1 MRGQPGP
8 SCESHPIKSHINPT
22 ASPRPQP
29 GAGARFQLLGNPLN
43 FLIFGD
49 SKHEDMERFGK
60 GGGPVPAP
68 GGCGGLGARGAF
80 HVQREEGG
88 GEGRGKRNRAYLLL
102 RDVKLISLQNH
113 ITVLPDFPKNAF
125 PAKFPHPADL
135 LGLRRLLVSILV
147 ALTQREREGN
157 GKEKRG

>member
-1 MRGQPGP
+1 M
-8 SCESHPIKSHINPT
+8 
-22 ASPRPQP
+22 
-29 GAGARFQLLGNPLN
+29 NPLN
-43 FLIFGD
+43 FPILRD

-60 GGGPVPAP
+60 GGSSPGPW
-68 GGCGGLGARGAF
+68 GLRGAWGSRLATLF
-80 HVQREEGG
+80 MCKGKKG

-157 GKEKRG
+157 GEEKRC

>member
-29 GAGARFQLLGNPLN
+29 GAGACFQLLGNPLN
-43 FLIFGD
+43 FPILGD

-60 GGGPVPAP
+60 GGVRSRPLGAA
-68 GGCGGLGARGAF
+68 GGLGLAALFMCKGKK
-80 HVQREEGG
+80 E

-157 GKEKRG
+157 GEEKRG